1 MNEPPVACACGCA
14 VTESGGRKAVGVDPD
29 IRDRNLKRL
38 RRIEGQ
44 VRGLQRMV
52 DEDTYCIDVLT
63 QVAAVTKALQG
74 VGLHLLE
81 EHLQHCVAGAAAG
94 ERSDELV
101 KEAAKAVERMLR
113 A

>member
-1 MNEPPVACACGCA
+1 MTPGYHGDKQQLI
-14 VTESGGRKAVGVDPD
+14 T
-29 IRDRNLKRL
+29 RL

-44 VRGLQRMV
+44 VRGLQRMI
-52 DEDTYCIDVLT
+52 DDDTYCIDVLT

-74 VGLHLLE
+74 VGLHLLD

-94 ERSDELV
+94 GDGERTTELV
-101 KEAAKAVERMLR
+101 HEATKAVERLLR